1 MSLDALSP
9 LGHTFGQGNDLLL
22 SGAPDVKSQERADF
36 GCLLLTSAVD
46 GAQTADA
53 LEACLSAT
61 LPRGPGVVT
70 RAGDRIA
77 IWLSPRSWLFICDPA
92 EEAALAGL
100 VAACFPDRL
109 AHASAFTDFLC
120 WFSLEGRR
128 AEDMLRQGS
137 FISLA
142 RGGLPTGHA
151 KRTPIDGVPAVVFH
165 EAAETWRVGV
175 ERSRAAHFR
184 NWLDSLTLD

>member
-1 MSLDALSP
+1 MSLDALSA
-9 LGHTFGQGNDLLL
+9 LGHPFGRSSDLPL
-22 SGAPDVKSQERADF
+22 SGTPDVRCRERADI
-36 GCLLLTSAVD
+36 GCVLLTSAVD
-46 GAQTADA
+46 GTQTADA

-61 LPRGPGVVT
+61 LPREPGAVA
-70 RAGDRIA
+70 RADDRIA
-77 IWLSPRSWLFICDPA
+77 IWLSPRSWLFVCDPA
-92 EEAALAGL
+92 EEAALAGR
-100 VAACFPDRL
+100 VAARFPNRL

-128 AEDMLRQGS
+128 AEDMLRQGC

-165 EAAETWRVGV
+165 EAAEAWRVGI
-175 ERSRAAHFR
+175 ERSRAVHFR
-184 NWLDSLTLD
+184 DWLDSLTLD

>member
-1 MSLDALSP
+1 
-9 LGHTFGQGNDLLL
+9 
-22 SGAPDVKSQERADF
+22 VKCREHADT

-46 GAQTADA
+46 GAQTAAA

-61 LPRGPGVVT
+61 LPRGPGAVT

-77 IWLSPRSWLFICDPA
+77 IWLSPRSWLFVCDPA
-92 EEAALAGL
+92 EEAALAVR
-100 VAACFPDRL
+100 VAARFPDRL

-142 RGGLPTGHA
+142 RGGLSIGHA
-151 KRTPIDGVPAVVFH
+151 KRTPINGVPSIVFH
-165 EAAETWRVGV
+165 EAAETWRIAV